1 MAINDSH
8 RGQFTARGDPM
19 NEPWR
24 EEKQLPG
31 YRVVVQP
38 IACKGRT
45 GAPRVLWGRD
55 EGAVV
60 STRGSCGEWMRAP
73 W

>member
-1 MAINDSH
+1 
-8 RGQFTARGDPM
+8 M

-24 EEKQLPG
+24 EEKQLPR

-38 IACKGRT
+38 IACKGRA

-55 EGAVV
+55 TGAVV
-60 STRGSCGEWMRAP
+60 STRGSCGKGCGRRGEHSRAGELS
-73 W
+73 